1 TLNGQ
6 TYVVVVNGITG
17 NGTLGLNLRNGGT
30 GIADTAGNALGGG
43 LTGPTYAIDRALP
56 AVSSVSVPANGTYV
70 AGQNLDF
77 TVNFSESVVVDSS
90 GGTPRIA
97 VTLDTGGTVYA
108 NYVAGSGSSA
118 LTFRLTVAS
127 GQFDGNGIDLGNSI
141 QLNGAT
147 LKGSSGNDVATAL
160 AGIGST
166 AGVRVDAQ
174 DPTAAIVL
182 TGTSPT
188 SANTL
193 EFRVTFNE
201 NVTGVDAGDFSLLT
215 GGTVQGTLQ
224 SVVQLDAR
232 TYQVVVTG
240 VSGSGSLQL
249 ALNAPGSGI
258 ADAAGNRL
266 VGSVVSSGYEVQ
278 QTQPEPEP
286 RPQPEGDPEFRV
298 DPPVSNPDLS
308 TPLPQVAVPGGTAP
322 SFTSPLLPPPLFEV
336 PTLGGGLPPLGNIF
350 INRGALAPSFIAQV
364 FASSD
369 AGGDGSGMGF
379 LGFGGGDAGVF
390 GSSSLSSIFGKD
402 VLQETEQLKIFDGK
416 QWSDGAEGAIFGAPP
431 LSQQLHDLH
440 EGERRQLHELALA
453 LGQIHAE
460 GPKA

>member
-1 TLNGQ
+1 
-6 TYVVVVNGITG
+6 
-17 NGTLGLNLRNGGT
+17 
-30 GIADTAGNALGGG
+30 
-43 LTGPTYAIDRALP
+43 
-56 AVSSVSVPANGTYV
+56 
-70 AGQNLDF
+70 
-77 TVNFSESVVVDSS
+77 
-90 GGTPRIA
+90 
-97 VTLDTGGTVYA
+97 
-108 NYVAGSGSSA
+108 
-118 LTFRLTVAS
+118 
-127 GQFDGNGIDLGNSI
+127 
-141 QLNGAT
+141 
-147 LKGSSGNDVATAL
+147 
-160 AGIGST
+160 
-166 AGVRVDAQ
+166 
-174 DPTAAIVL
+174 
-182 TGTSPT
+182 
-188 SANTL
+188 
-193 EFRVTFNE
+193 
-201 NVTGVDAGDFSLLT
+201 
-215 GGTVQGTLQ
+215 
-224 SVVQLDAR
+224 DAR

-266 VGSVVSSGYEVQ
+266 GGSVVSSGYEIRQ
-278 QTQPEPEP
+278 IQPEPEPEPEPKP
-286 RPQPEGDPEFRV
+286 RPQPEGDPELRV

-308 TPLPQVAVPGGTAP
+308 SPLPQVAVPGGTAP

-350 INRGALAPSFIAQV
+350 INRGALAPSFVAQV
-364 FASSD
+364 FASSHSD

-379 LGFGGGDAGVF
+379 LGFGGGDARVF

-431 LSQQLHDLH
+431 LSQQLHELR